1 MYRSVLTFR
10 AQPEQVEAVLQL
22 FREEGILKESHDKT
36 RQICSDIA
44 VAQDG
49 SGEVVVT
56 ADWPDEAGYQEWL
69 DHPDRNRTSPQ
80 LEEILSG
87 AEVGTGRLYH
97 IDHRIEDQRPIES
110 DHAEQERK

>member
-10 AQPEQVEAVLQL
+10 AAPEQVDAVLQL
-22 FREEGILKESHDKT
+22 FHEEGILQESHDKT
-36 RQICSDIA
+36 RQIASDIA
-44 VAQDG
+44 VATDG

-80 LEEILSG
+80 LEEILAG
-87 AEVGTGRLYH
+87 AEVGVGKLYR
-97 IDHRIEDQRPIES
+97 IDHRVPAPVES
-110 DHAEQERK
+110 DRS